1 MSPAVNTEGDNCFS
15 GKAMDD
21 DREIRIGGIK
31 FSEELVQL
39 TFFRPST
46 ADCSFTRLLQLLAE
60 KSVNIPFLCSSSLT
74 KTPEGVFCVD
84 RRDLGM
90 VEQLLRCSST
100 TSEQVKLI
108 PSVGMLTV
116 FPHRNSFKL
125 LGRLIRF
132 FGDSGYP
139 LHSLG
144 TSISAVAI
152 ITDYQLLEEIAEK
165 LQSIFTLPDNHAPFR
180 QGFRVTQIQ
189 P

>member
-1 MSPAVNTEGDNCFS
+1 MSPPSIRKGTFAFS
-15 GKAMDD
+15 GKPMDD
-21 DREIRIGGIK
+21 FREIRLGGIK

-39 TFFRPST
+39 TFFRTST
-46 ADCSFTRLLQLLAE
+46 ADTSFAHLLQLLAE
-60 KSVNIPFLCSSSLT
+60 RSINIPFLCLSSLT
-74 KTPEGVFCVD
+74 KTPESVFCVD
-84 RRDLGM
+84 RQDLDM
-90 VEQLLRCSST
+90 VQQLLHCSST
-100 TSEQVKLI
+100 TNKQVKII

-116 FPHRNSFKL
+116 FPHRNSFRL

-132 FGDSGYP
+132 FGDAGYP

-144 TSISAVAI
+144 TSISAVAM

-165 LQSIFTLPDNHAPFR
+165 LQSLFTLPDNHAPFR